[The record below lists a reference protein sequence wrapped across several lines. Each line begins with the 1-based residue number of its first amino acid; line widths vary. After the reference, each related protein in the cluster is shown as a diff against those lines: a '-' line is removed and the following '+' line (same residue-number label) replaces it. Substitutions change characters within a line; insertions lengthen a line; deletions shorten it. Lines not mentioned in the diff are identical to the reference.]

1 MRARLTHIFYYRY
14 SDPVLLGPH
23 RFCLR
28 PRPHGFQRL
37 LDYSLTI
44 SPDPSQRYDL
54 LAAGGDTI
62 TRARF
67 LKETRIFRVEATSDV
82 ETWQPP
88 LIEACLDQDMARL
101 PVPIGRLNPDLLSCL
116 QGWLPNGQHDPA
128 AVDLAQE
135 ALMGSDQRSLTFL
148 QQLIEIIQD
157 RVKYTQR
164 HVGPA
169 WPAGRTLKER
179 VGSCRDLAMLMIES
193 CRCVG
198 LPARFVSGYHLVE
211 PKPKR
216 YDLHAWAEVYLQGAG
231 WRGFDP
237 SGKGAVD
244 ERYIPLATSSQSDL
258 TAAISGT
265 FSGPPGVKSILKWD
279 IQAEVLVPP
288 GEPEPDPKPDQ
299 ESVPESVPEAEAK
312 EPTELHRVP
321 QSPSGVPQ

>member
-1 MRARLTHIFYYRY
+1 MRARLIHRFDYRY
-14 SDPVLLGPH
+14 SKPVLLGPH

-37 LDYSLTI
+37 IDYSLEI
-44 SPDPSQRYDL
+44 SPDPSQLYEL
-54 LAAGGDTI
+54 MAAGGDTI

-67 LKETRIFRVEATSDV
+67 LGESDHLTVVATSEV
-82 ETWQPP
+82 ETFTPP
-88 LIEACLDQDMARL
+88 LLEACLDEQMAQL
-101 PVPIGRLNPDLLSCL
+101 PVQIGKLNPDLLSNL
-116 QGWLPNGQHDPA
+116 QGWLPNGQHDAA

-135 ALMGSDQRSLTFL
+135 ALMGSDGRSLNFL
-148 QQLIEIIQD
+148 QQLVEVIQD

-179 VGSCRDLAMLMIES
+179 VGSCRDLAMLMIEC
-193 CRCVG
+193 CRSVG

-211 PKPKR
+211 PKPER

-244 ERYIPLATSSQSDL
+244 DRYLPVATSSRSDL
-258 TAAISGT
+258 TAAVSGT
-265 FSGPPGVKSILKWD
+265 FSGPPGVESELEWEISAEILSS
-279 IQAEVLVPP
+279 AL
-288 GEPEPDPKPDQ
+288 
-299 ESVPESVPEAEAK
+299 
-312 EPTELHRVP
+312 R
-321 QSPSGVPQ
+321 

>member
-1 MRARLTHIFYYRY
+1 MRARLIHRFDYRY
-14 SDPVLLGPH
+14 TKPVLLGPH

-37 LDYSLTI
+37 IDFRLEIT
-44 SPDPSQRYDL
+44 PDPSQLYEL
-54 LAAGGDTI
+54 MAAGGDTI

-67 LKETRIFRVEATSDV
+67 LGEAEQLSVVATSEV
-82 ETWQPP
+82 ETFMPP
-88 LIEACLDQDMARL
+88 LLEACLDEQMAQL
-101 PVPIGRLNPDLLSCL
+101 PVQIGRLNPDLLSNL
-116 QGWLPNGQHDPA
+116 QGWLPNGQHDGA
-128 AVDLAQE
+128 AVDVAQE
-135 ALMGSDQRSLTFL
+135 ALMGSDGRSLNFL

-179 VGSCRDLAMLMIES
+179 VGSCRDLAMLMIEC
-193 CRCVG
+193 CRSVG

-211 PKPKR
+211 PKPER

-244 ERYIPLATSSQSDL
+244 DRYIPVATSSRSDL
-258 TAAISGT
+258 TAAVSGT
-265 FSGPPGVKSILKWD
+265 FSGPPGVESELAWEISAEILSS
-279 IQAEVLVPP
+279 A
-288 GEPEPDPKPDQ
+288 
-299 ESVPESVPEAEAK
+299 
-312 EPTELHRVP
+312 RR
-321 QSPSGVPQ
+321 

>member
-1 MRARLTHIFYYRY
+1 MRARLIHRFDYRY
-14 SDPVLLGPH
+14 TKPVVLGPH

-37 LDYSLTI
+37 INFRLEI
-44 SPDPSQRYDL
+44 SPDPSQLYEL
-54 LAAGGDTI
+54 MAAGGDTI

-67 LKETRIFRVEATSDV
+67 LGESDHLRVVATSEL
-82 ETWQPP
+82 ETFNPP
-88 LIEACLDQDMARL
+88 LLEACLDEQMAQL
-101 PVPIGRLNPDLLSCL
+101 PVQIGKLNPDLLSNL
-116 QGWLPNGQHDPA
+116 QGWLPNGQHDAA

-135 ALMGSDQRSLTFL
+135 ALMGSDGRSLNFL
-148 QQLIEIIQD
+148 QQLIEVIQD

-179 VGSCRDLAMLMIES
+179 VGSCRDLAMLMIEC
-193 CRCVG
+193 CRSVG

-211 PKPKR
+211 PKPER

-244 ERYIPLATSSQSDL
+244 DRYIPVATSSRSDL
-258 TAAISGT
+258 TAAVSGT
-265 FSGPPGVKSILKWD
+265 FSGPPGVESELEWEIS
-279 IQAEVLVPP
+279 AEML
-288 GEPEPDPKPDQ
+288 
-299 ESVPESVPEAEAK
+299 SSA
-312 EPTELHRVP
+312 LR
-321 QSPSGVPQ
+321 

>member
-1 MRARLTHIFYYRY
+1 MRARVTHTLTYRY

-37 LDYSLTI
+37 IDYRLQV
-44 SPDPSQRYDL
+44 SPDPSQLFDL
-54 LAAGGDTI
+54 IAAGGDTI

-67 LKETRIFRVEATSDV
+67 LGETKLFQVVANSEV
-82 ETWQPP
+82 ETFTAP
-88 LIEACLDQDMARL
+88 LMEACLDEEMARL
-101 PVPIGRLNPDLLSCL
+101 PISIGRLNPDLMSNL
-116 QGWLPNGQHDPA
+116 QGWLPNGQHDAA

-164 HVGPA
+164 HIGPA
-169 WPAGRTLKER
+169 WPASRTLKER
-179 VGSCRDLAMLMIES
+179 VGSCRDLAMLMIEC

-211 PKPKR
+211 PKPAR
-216 YDLHAWAEVYLQGAG
+216 YDLHAWTEVYLQGAG
-231 WRGFDP
+231 WRGFDA

-244 ERYIPLATSSQSDL
+244 ERYIPIATSSKSDL
-258 TAAISGT
+258 TAAITGS
-265 FSGPPGVKSILKWD
+265 FSGPPGVESTFEWSIE
-279 IQAEVLVPP
+279 AEVLSATSHQLIP
-288 GEPEPDPKPDQ
+288 G
-299 ESVPESVPEAEAK
+299 S
-312 EPTELHRVP
+312 
-321 QSPSGVPQ
+321 

>member
-1 MRARLTHIFYYRY
+1 MRARLIHRFDYRY
-14 SDPVLLGPH
+14 TKPVLLGPH

-37 LDYSLTI
+37 IDYRLEI
-44 SPDPSQRYDL
+44 SPDPSQLYEL

-67 LKETRIFRVEATSDV
+67 LGETDHLTVIATSEV
-82 ETWQPP
+82 ETFSPP
-88 LIEACLDQDMARL
+88 LLEACLDEQMAQL
-101 PVPIGRLNPDLLSCL
+101 PVQIGRLNPDLLSNL
-116 QGWLPNGQHDPA
+116 QGWLPNGQHDGA
-128 AVDLAQE
+128 AVDMAQE
-135 ALMGSDQRSLTFL
+135 ALMGSDGRSLNFL
-148 QQLIEIIQD
+148 QQLVEVIQD

-179 VGSCRDLAMLMIES
+179 VGSCRDLAMLMIEC
-193 CRCVG
+193 CRSIG

-211 PKPKR
+211 PKPER

-244 ERYIPLATSSQSDL
+244 ERYIPVATSSRSDL
-258 TAAISGT
+258 TAAVSGT
-265 FSGPPGVKSILKWD
+265 FSGPPGVESDLEWD
-279 IQAEVLVPP
+279 ITADIL
-288 GEPEPDPKPDQ
+288 
-299 ESVPESVPEAEAK
+299 SSA
-312 EPTELHRVP
+312 LR
-321 QSPSGVPQ
+321 